1 MMEKIGL
8 VAGAGSLP
16 VEFVRSARAKGDK
29 VVVYAI
35 EGMASRELDNAAD
48 KTYWLNIGQFKKFI
62 FLLIKERIRKLA
74 LLGKV
79 DKGVIYDKKI
89 HDEEASSVLS
99 NVENKKDYSI
109 LEEITRRLKIL
120 GIEVIKGT
128 DYLAHLLPEKGVM
141 GQILPDDRIR
151 DDIEFGVKAAK
162 RLADMDIGQTI
173 VVKDKTIVAVEAME
187 GTNATIRRAREIAGD
202 GCTMIKVSRIKQD
215 MRWDI
220 PTVGPETITL
230 LGENNFGALA
240 IESGNMFVIDKERFL
255 QKANES
261 NIVVEAV

>member
-1 MMEKIGL
+1 MEKIGL

-109 LEEITRRLKIL
+109 LEEITR
-120 GIEVIKGT
+120 
-128 DYLAHLLPEKGVM
+128 A
-141 GQILPDDRIR
+141 
-151 DDIEFGVKAAK
+151 
-162 RLADMDIGQTI
+162 
-173 VVKDKTIVAVEAME
+173 
-187 GTNATIRRAREIAGD
+187 
-202 GCTMIKVSRIKQD
+202 
-215 MRWDI
+215 
-220 PTVGPETITL
+220 
-230 LGENNFGALA
+230 
-240 IESGNMFVIDKERFL
+240 
-255 QKANES
+255 
-261 NIVVEAV
+261 